1 MTAPPISPTPVID
14 GTPATVQTLRERLDA
29 QCSAFASAAPDYRR
43 RIAALNAL
51 RDGLLARK
59 EDLVAAV
66 SADFGGRSGDE
77 TLLLELF
84 PLLDQIRHAKRH
96 LRSWMR
102 PKVVGSTW
110 FLLPSRAYV
119 VHQPLGVVGV
129 IGAWNYQILL
139 TLGPLVD
146 ALAAGNHV
154 MLKPSGVT
162 PRSAAVIASI
172 IAERFAAGYV
182 TVVTGG
188 PDVAAEFAALPFD
201 HLIFTGSTRVGQLVM
216 RAATEN
222 LTPVTLEL
230 GGKSPAIVHS
240 SYSLDRALTSILAG
254 KLYNAGQTCVA
265 PDYLLVPEEH
275 VEQVEAL
282 ARTIVAQLY
291 ASLVA
296 NPDYTR
302 IVTARHYERLTVA
315 VEEARAR
322 GARVTVINPANE
334 TIDPAGKV
342 FPPTL
347 VVGAPDDTTLMR
359 EEVFGPVLPIVSYRS
374 LSAAIGYVNARPRP
388 LALYYF
394 DDDQR
399 RIDMVV
405 ASTTSGGVC
414 INDTVL
420 QLGQHNLPFGGVGP
434 SGMGHYH
441 GYDGFERFSKKKG
454 VMHQSRFSMGGI
466 FRPPYGPRS
475 RALLERMLKLAG
487 R

>member
-1 MTAPPISPTPVID
+1 MTASTISSASVVHT
-14 GTPATVQTLRERLDA
+14 TPATVPTLRALLEA
-29 QCSAFASAAPDYRR
+29 QRTAFASGAPDYARR
-43 RIAALNAL
+43 LRALDAL
-51 RDGLLARK
+51 RDGLLARR
-59 EDLVAAV
+59 EELVTAV
-66 SADFGGRSGDE
+66 SADFGGRSRDE
-77 TLLLELF
+77 TLRLELF

-96 LRSWMR
+96 LRKWMR
-102 PKVVGSTW
+102 PTVVGSTW

-129 IGAWNYQILL
+129 IAAWNYQTYL

-146 ALAAGNHV
+146 ALAAGNHA
-154 MLKPSGVT
+154 MLKPSEVT
-162 PRSAAVIASI
+162 PRSAEVIASI
-172 IAERFAAGYV
+172 VAERFAPDYV

-188 PDVAAEFAALPFD
+188 PDVAAEFTALPFD
-201 HLIFTGSTRVGQLVM
+201 HLFFTGSTRVGHLVM
-216 RAATEN
+216 RAASDN

-240 SYSLDRALTSILAG
+240 SFALEKAMTSILAG

-265 PDYLLVPEEH
+265 PDYVLVPEEH
-275 VEQVEAL
+275 VEQVESL

-291 ASLVA
+291 PSLVA

-302 IVTARHYERLTVA
+302 IVTARHYDRLTAA
-315 VEEARAR
+315 VDEARAR
-322 GARVTVINPANE
+322 GARVAVINPANE
-334 TIDPAGKV
+334 AIDPAGKV

-347 VVGAPDDTTLMR
+347 VFGAPDDTTLMR
-359 EEVFGPVLPIVSYRS
+359 EEIFGPVLPIVSYRS

-405 ASTTSGGVC
+405 GSTISGGVC

-420 QLGQHNLPFGGVGP
+420 HLGQHNLPFGGVGP

-441 GYDGFERFSKKKG
+441 GFDGFQRFSKKKG
-454 VMHQSRFSMGGI
+454 VMHQSRFSIGGI

-475 RALLERMLKLAG
+475 RALVERIIQLVG